1 MNIKQAEEFG
11 SMMGKQAAEQYY
23 GGPSNK
29 VGTLPSASTQIRLP
43 FSENMSPGAIDNF
56 MRTNYS
62 NVDSLGYSRL
72 KFHNDLSSQLNY
84 NGPKQSPTG
93 AGVSRSQLI
102 NNNAKGD
109 MWGPWNK
116 RMGEIADQVS
126 KEAPI
131 RHIHWTGE
139 ADPRGQKTGPHMSY
153 MPQAAQ
159 DTYQKAFGSSSNY
172 SPNQNSR
179 MPYMYVPSVENDTV
193 LSSFPKSFKNQNS
206 IRAHEATH
214 AGWQDDSKAS
224 VYSIMPASEAGA
236 VFNEIGQGARAYKD
250 VTGKPLQGSYKFAP
264 QVQMDYREL
273 GDLAK
278 KYRPTDLNS
287 PAGQLF
293 MKRILEN
300 SNQSSDVNLTE

>member
-1 MNIKQAEEFG
+1 MNLKKAEEFG
-11 SMMGKQAAEQYY
+11 SMIGKQAAEQYY
-23 GGPSNK
+23 GGTSNK
-29 VGTLPSASTQIRLP
+29 VGTLPSASTQVRLP
-43 FSENMSPGAIDNF
+43 FSPYQGPDFADNF

-62 NVDSLGYSRL
+62 HEGNLGKSRL
-72 KFHNDLSSQLNY
+72 KFHQDLSSQLNY

-139 ADPRGQKTGPHMSY
+139 TDPQGEKNGPHMSY
-153 MPQAAQ
+153 MPQASQGMNQRAS
-159 DTYQKAFGSSSNY
+159 GSSYNY
-172 SPNQNSR
+172 NQNNR
-179 MPYMYVPSVENDTV
+179 MPYMYVPSVENNPDF
-193 LSSFPKSFKNQNS
+193 SSFPKSFKNQNL

-214 AGWQDDSKAS
+214 AGWQDDSMAS
-224 VYSIMPASEAGA
+224 ISNKFPASEAGA

-264 QVQMDYREL
+264 EVEMDYREL

-300 SNQSSDVNLTE
+300 SNQ